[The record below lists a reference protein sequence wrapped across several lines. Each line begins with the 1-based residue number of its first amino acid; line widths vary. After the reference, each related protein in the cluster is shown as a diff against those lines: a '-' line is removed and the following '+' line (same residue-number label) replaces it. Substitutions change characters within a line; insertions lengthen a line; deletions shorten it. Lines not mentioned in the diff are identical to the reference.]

1 MPRLFTIPKIL
12 IWFRSFTDMASSSH
26 PLLVLPALFFSPI
39 VLGLSVLLFFFSV
52 DIGPWTLSLQ
62 AIYAVIFFWMI
73 VKNHPMI
80 PPWFVWALGLFQD
93 MGSDTPLGTNALL
106 SLIFYILFSNQEDLY
121 QKNPRSYVIIG
132 FGFMSGA
139 LFSTQWLIQSLLVDS
154 FSGFPDVL
162 ATWVFANGIMV
173 GLCLLFAPS
182 RYR

>member
-1 MPRLFTIPKIL
+1 MPRPFITPKIL

-26 PLLVLPALFFSPI
+26 PFLVLPALFFSI
-39 VLGLSVLLFFFSV
+39 ILLTFSAFLFFFSV

-93 MGSDTPLGTNALL
+93 MGSATPLGTNALL
-106 SLIFYILFSNQEDLY
+106 FLMVYILFSNQEDLY
-121 QKNPRSYVIIG
+121 QKNPRAYLILG
-132 FGFMSGA
+132 FAFMSGI
-139 LFSTQWLIQSLLVDS
+139 LFASQWLIQSFLVDS
-154 FSGFPDVL
+154 FSGFPDIL
-162 ATWVFANGIMV
+162 ATWILANGIMV